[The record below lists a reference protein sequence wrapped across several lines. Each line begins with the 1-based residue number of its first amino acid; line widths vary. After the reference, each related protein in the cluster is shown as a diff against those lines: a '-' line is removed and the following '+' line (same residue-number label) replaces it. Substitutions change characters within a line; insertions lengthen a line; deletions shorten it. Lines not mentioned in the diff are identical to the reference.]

1 MPELSNRRMC
11 NPGKLVKCK
20 VRMEWELKLELEHNC
35 LLQKHPRSI
44 AQQHSLCSP
53 GQQSNY

>member
-1 MPELSNRRMC
+1 MC